1 MEWVDTMPNQTSK
14 RSWRADKL
22 SQIGSSIFAEVS
34 EWKQEAAQEGRHI
47 IDLSIGSPDRGP
59 SDDIREI
66 LSQEALKV
74 DNYTYPGTR
83 GTMEFREQSAA
94 WMKHRFGVNVDPD
107 TEILA
112 LMGSQDGLSHL
123 AQAICNP
130 GDLAIVPNPGY
141 PIYAG
146 ALAIAGVTPWYLPLK
161 EERGF
166 VPDLD
171 SIPEEIWVKATFILL
186 NFPGNPIA
194 VQADLAFFEKLVG
207 LAKKWD
213 VLIVHDLAYSEM
225 GFDGYRPISVLQA
238 PGAIDIAVEFH
249 SFSKSFNM
257 AGCRI
262 GFLAGHEEAVGALR
276 EYKSN
281 IDFGVFKPVQTA
293 AVHALRQAMAASHE
307 ERGVASLYEQR
318 RDVLAAS
325 LAEAGWDVPKP
336 QATMFLWARLPE
348 AFREEAWSSRRFAR
362 ELLLNTGVAV
372 IPGDAFGSEGEGYVR
387 IALVQEEEA
396 LREAAVRIGKFIG
409 GVSP

>member
-1 MEWVDTMPNQTSK
+1 MDESDLHPAEFSGESDCGSG
-14 RSWRADKL
+14 RS
-22 SQIGSSIFAEVS
+22 
-34 EWKQEAAQEGRHI
+34 
-47 IDLSIGSPDRGP
+47 
-59 SDDIREI
+59 
-66 LSQEALKV
+66 
-74 DNYTYPGTR
+74 
-83 GTMEFREQSAA
+83 
-94 WMKHRFGVNVDPD
+94 
-107 TEILA
+107 
-112 LMGSQDGLSHL
+112 
-123 AQAICNP
+123 C
-130 GDLAIVPNPGY
+130 
-141 PIYAG
+141 
-146 ALAIAGVTPWYLPLK
+146 
-161 EERGF
+161 
-166 VPDLD
+166 
-171 SIPEEIWVKATFILL
+171 
-186 NFPGNPIA
+186 
-194 VQADLAFFEKLVG
+194 FFEKLVG

-262 GFLAGHEEAVGALR
+262 GFLAGHVEAVGALR

-293 AVHALRQAMAASHE
+293 AVHALRQAMAASNE

-336 QATMFLWARLPE
+336 QATMFLWARLPV